1 VKSTGAERS
10 VPADDTPIDNADIRS
25 LLLASGRLGRDLLAV
40 DWAATP
46 LGPPANWPQSLKTIV
61 QVVITSR
68 FSMWMA
74 WGPELTFFANESY
87 RRDTLGAKYPW
98 ALGKPASEVWAEIWP
113 EIGPRIETVM
123 QTGVASWDE
132 SLRLI
137 LERNEFAE
145 ETYHTFSYSPLTDD
159 GGQIVGMLCVVTEDT
174 KRVIGEQRMTILREL
189 ASSLT
194 AARSEA
200 DVFANASD
208 ALSDNLGPLPFT
220 LTYLFDEAGT
230 GARLAFGTGAATP
243 HSRST
248 TWPVRDV
255 LRGRSVIVDDLGE
268 RLATLPSPAGLN
280 PPEKAI
286 VVPLRSQTGERP
298 YGFIVAGISAYQP
311 FDSEYE
317 GFISLV
323 ANQIAAAIANA
334 RAYEAERQ
342 RAERLAELDDAK
354 TRFFTNVSHEFRTPL
369 TLLLGPASDSLGD
382 RTEPLPRAQRAR
394 IELVQRNGERLL
406 RLVNS
411 LLDFSRLESGQ
422 VDAQFQSIDLA
433 RYTAQLASMFR
444 AATER
449 AGIDLTV
456 ECAPLG
462 GEAYV
467 DREMWA
473 KIVSN
478 LLSNALKFTFE
489 GGITVRLAAVEIEGS
504 RRIELAVTDTG
515 VGIEASEQSHLFER
529 FHRVAGVRSR
539 TYEGSGIGLA
549 LVAELVGLH
558 GGTVSAESAP
568 GAGSTF
574 RVQLP
579 FGSAHL
585 ESGVVTQGATD
596 VAHDPEYLVGG
607 FVEEAMRWLE
617 NDTVLTGPLATT
629 GANSV
634 DRPLVL
640 VADDN
645 ADMRHYVAALL
656 TDLCE
661 VVTAA
666 DGVEAL
672 ALARSRAPDLVLTD
686 VMMPNLDGF
695 GLLAAL
701 RADPAI
707 GPVPIIML
715 SARAG
720 EEAAVEGLT
729 SGADDYLVKPF
740 SALEL
745 VARVRSNLELD
756 RARRE
761 VSERERQ
768 IAQELQRSLVPSE
781 KFVVEELEIATYY
794 QAGVQGTQVGGDW
807 YDVIELGAGRV
818 ALVIGD
824 VMGRGVRAAAVM
836 GQVRSAIRAFS
847 QVDLPSDRILAFL
860 DKTVREFTGGQIVT
874 CIYGVYD
881 PSDRSFTFGNAGH
894 LPPFIKAPG
903 STTTRLE
910 GGLSAPL
917 GSSPAVFRQARVILP
932 EHALIVLYTDG
943 LVERRSESLDARMD
957 EAAAVIDDLVAGV
970 DDLPGLLA
978 DRLCP
983 NGSDDD
989 VAILAAQLIHPDK
1002 WRVESFAVAAEE
1014 SAIPVARAGIRRTLD
1029 AWSIPASV
1037 IEDAVL
1043 IGSELVTNAIVHGQP
1058 PIEMRLR
1065 RTGSEVSLEVSDAAS
1080 FYPRRRHPTPDEE
1093 HGRGLGIVEVLVR
1106 DWGTRITDSGKS
1118 VWCAIAIPPT
1128 PD

>member
-1 VKSTGAERS
+1 
-10 VPADDTPIDNADIRS
+10 
-25 LLLASGRLGRDLLAV
+25 
-40 DWAATP
+40 
-46 LGPPANWPQSLKTIV
+46 
-61 QVVITSR
+61 
-68 FSMWMA
+68 
-74 WGPELTFFANESY
+74 
-87 RRDTLGAKYPW
+87 
-98 ALGKPASEVWAEIWP
+98 
-113 EIGPRIETVM
+113 
-123 QTGVASWDE
+123 
-132 SLRLI
+132 
-137 LERNEFAE
+137 
-145 ETYHTFSYSPLTDD
+145 
-159 GGQIVGMLCVVTEDT
+159 
-174 KRVIGEQRMTILREL
+174 
-189 ASSLT
+189 
-194 AARSEA
+194 
-200 DVFANASD
+200 
-208 ALSDNLGPLPFT
+208 
-220 LTYLFDEAGT
+220 
-230 GARLAFGTGAATP
+230 
-243 HSRST
+243 
-248 TWPVRDV
+248 
-255 LRGRSVIVDDLGE
+255 
-268 RLATLPSPAGLN
+268 
-280 PPEKAI
+280 
-286 VVPLRSQTGERP
+286 
-298 YGFIVAGISAYQP
+298 
-311 FDSEYE
+311 
-317 GFISLV
+317 
-323 ANQIAAAIANA
+323 
-334 RAYEAERQ
+334 
-342 RAERLAELDDAK
+342 
-354 TRFFTNVSHEFRTPL
+354 
-369 TLLLGPASDSLGD
+369 LLGPASDSLGD

-781 KFVVEELEIATYY
+781 
-794 QAGVQGTQVGGDW
+794 
-807 YDVIELGAGRV
+807 
-818 ALVIGD
+818 
-824 VMGRGVRAAAVM
+824 
-836 GQVRSAIRAFS
+836 
-847 QVDLPSDRILAFL
+847 
-860 DKTVREFTGGQIVT
+860 
-874 CIYGVYD
+874 
-881 PSDRSFTFGNAGH
+881 
-894 LPPFIKAPG
+894 
-903 STTTRLE
+903 
-910 GGLSAPL
+910 
-917 GSSPAVFRQARVILP
+917 
-932 EHALIVLYTDG
+932 
-943 LVERRSESLDARMD
+943 
-957 EAAAVIDDLVAGV
+957 
-970 DDLPGLLA
+970 
-978 DRLCP
+978 
-983 NGSDDD
+983 
-989 VAILAAQLIHPDK
+989 
-1002 WRVESFAVAAEE
+1002 
-1014 SAIPVARAGIRRTLD
+1014 
-1029 AWSIPASV
+1029 
-1037 IEDAVL
+1037 
-1043 IGSELVTNAIVHGQP
+1043 
-1058 PIEMRLR
+1058 
-1065 RTGSEVSLEVSDAAS
+1065 
-1080 FYPRRRHPTPDEE
+1080 
-1093 HGRGLGIVEVLVR
+1093 
-1106 DWGTRITDSGKS
+1106 
-1118 VWCAIAIPPT
+1118 
-1128 PD
+1128 